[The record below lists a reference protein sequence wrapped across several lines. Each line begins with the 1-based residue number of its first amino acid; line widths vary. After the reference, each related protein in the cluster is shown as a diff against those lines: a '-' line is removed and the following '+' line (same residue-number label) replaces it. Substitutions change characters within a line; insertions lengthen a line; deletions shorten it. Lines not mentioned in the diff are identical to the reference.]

1 MVKYLKQRTNHK
13 HIKNDYIHCLVPM
26 SAENRINYTN
36 LFLVQNLTQV
46 FSKRLQK
53 HLSLIGMRGNTFIS
67 LSFLDLVVYFKMKK
81 QELK

>member
-13 HIKNDYIHCLVPM
+13 HIKNDYIHCLVPI

-36 LFLVQNLTQV
+36 VFLAQNLTSV

-53 HLSLIGMRGNTFIS
+53 TLKSCTTKSEETRI
-67 LSFLDLVVYFKMKK
+67 KMTI
-81 QELK
+81 

>member
-13 HIKNDYIHCLVPM
+13 HIKNDYIHCLVPI

-36 LFLVQNLTQV
+36 VFLAQNLTSV
-46 FSKRLQK
+46 FSKRLK
-53 HLSLIGMRGNTFIS
+53 KILLSRVQLK
-67 LSFLDLVVYFKMKK
+67 VKK

>member
-13 HIKNDYIHCLVPM
+13 HIKNDYIHCLVPI

-36 LFLVQNLTQV
+36 VFLAQNLTSV

-53 HLSLIGMRGNTFIS
+53 TLLSRVQLK
-67 LSFLDLVVYFKMKK
+67 VKK

>member
-13 HIKNDYIHCLVPM
+13 HMKNDYIHCLVPI

-36 LFLVQNLTQV
+36 VFLAQNLTSV

-53 HLSLIGMRGNTFIS
+53 TLLSRVQLK
-67 LSFLDLVVYFKMKK
+67 VKK